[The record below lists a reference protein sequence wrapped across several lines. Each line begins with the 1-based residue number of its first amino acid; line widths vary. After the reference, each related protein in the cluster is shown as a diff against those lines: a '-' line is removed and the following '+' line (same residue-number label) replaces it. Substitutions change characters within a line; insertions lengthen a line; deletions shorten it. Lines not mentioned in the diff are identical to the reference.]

1 MFGIGAGFPFSCTDK
16 SFRPQEVGADSD
28 RRVSHRQPV
37 GKENVLKC
45 ESTVLWGFCV
55 SFTYRRVD
63 LDVRETCFADDSF
76 AGACSL
82 IL

>member
-45 ESTVLWGFCV
+45 ESTVLWGFLLH
-55 SFTYRRVD
+55 TAR
-63 LDVRETCFADDSF
+63 
-76 AGACSL
+76 L
-82 IL
+82 ILM